1 MVKELLRADNVV
13 QEWDIKAYEGV
24 ICGEFFRGSNI
35 ELSREVAL
43 DDIKLVFKY
52 VITPENMIVGL
63 KADERKRHMF
73 RNYLTAA
80 GLNPDDKMLS
90 WIDKR
95 EYDYAAC
102 ENFEDLIAKIE
113 NDVFSADCKTSL
125 YYQLETA
132 LKSETTIG
140 Q

>member
-1 MVKELLRADNVV
+1 M
-13 QEWDIKAYEGV
+13 
-24 ICGEFFRGSNI
+24 
-35 ELSREVAL
+35 

-132 LKSETTIG
+132 FKSETTIG